1 VTNHR
6 PRAALLSGLAIVS
19 LIASACAGTAATA
32 APSGGA
38 VSAAPPASQAPATA
52 AASEAAPSA
61 GDKLGGTLVVWTAW
75 GGGELS
81 AFQAVLAP
89 FIEKTG
95 IDVRLTTVRDVS
107 QLEIGVDAG
116 TSLPDIAFPPS
127 IGNRQKYADNGVM
140 KPLEDFLDMAA
151 YTSETVP
158 ALASSD
164 VYNGKH
170 YLEYVKTQVKGLL
183 WYNPKVYTGAAPKT
197 WDELMAIQPP
207 AGVKLFCNGFES
219 GDASG
224 WPASD
229 DMANIVMRS
238 AGEQVYVDWYNGK
251 VKWTDPAIKKAYQL
265 FGQKVSDAN
274 TYGGATNA
282 LTTAFQ
288 RSGKALFGD
297 KPGCL
302 FLEQATFMTS
312 FFLEDYPNLVAG
324 EDYAFFPHP
333 AIDPNYAGNIEGFAD
348 SFVMYN
354 DTPQS
359 RALMQY
365 LATADAQS
373 LWVKQGG
380 TLAANTKVTDYPD
393 PIMKSASEIV
403 NGAKNVL
410 LTAGDQMP
418 SEMQHAFWRSLL
430 DFTADQSKLDEILS
444 NLDTV
449 QSSAYSQ

>member
-1 VTNHR
+1 MTQHR
-6 PRAALLSGLAIVS
+6 TRAGLFAGLATAT
-19 LIASACAGTAATA
+19 LLAAACGGSA
-32 APSGGA
+32 APSSGTA
-38 VSAAPPASQAPATA
+38 ESAAPPASAAPTTAPASQAPAS
-52 AASEAAPSA
+52 AST
-61 GDKLGGTLVVWTAW
+61 DKIGGTLVVWTAW

-95 IDVRLTTVRDVS
+95 IDIRLTTVRDVA
-107 QLEIGVDAG
+107 QLEIGVEAG
-116 TSLPDIAFPPS
+116 TSLPDVAFPPT
-127 IGNRQKYADNGVM
+127 IGKRADYAAKGVM
-140 KPLEDFLDMAA
+140 KPLEDFLDMNQ

-158 ALASSD
+158 ALANSD
-164 VYNGKH
+164 VYGGKH

-183 WYNPKVYTGAAPKT
+183 WYNPKVYTGPAPKT
-197 WDELMAIQPP
+197 WDELMAIKPP
-207 AGVKLFCNGFES
+207 AGMSLFCNGFES

-251 VKWTDPAIKKAYQL
+251 VKWTDPAIKHAYEL

-282 LTTAFQ
+282 LTTPFQ

-312 FFLEDYPNLVAG
+312 FFLEDYPNLKAG
-324 EDYAFFPHP
+324 EDFAFFPHP
-333 AIDPNYAGNIEGFAD
+333 AIDPQYAGNIEGFAD
-348 SFVMYN
+348 SMVMYN
-354 DTPQS
+354 DTPQA

-380 TLAANTKVTDYPD
+380 TLAANMKVTEYPD

-430 DFTADQSKLDEILS
+430 DFTADQSKLDEILAG
-444 NLDTV
+444 LDQV
-449 QSSAYSQ
+449 QASAYSQ